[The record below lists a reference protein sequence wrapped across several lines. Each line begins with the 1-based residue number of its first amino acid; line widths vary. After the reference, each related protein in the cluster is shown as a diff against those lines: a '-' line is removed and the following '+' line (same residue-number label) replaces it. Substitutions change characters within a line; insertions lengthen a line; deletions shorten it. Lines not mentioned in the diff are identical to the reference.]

1 MRPTPRRFT
10 LAAVVMSIGVFVA
23 ACGGDNNGTSASDQ
37 KELFLQPVAE
47 SGPDPFTESTAKAAK
62 PLTPSQP
69 PPSAPSSPTASVQTV
84 RSVSGS
90 TPGLYGGTQSVASCD
105 VEQQIR
111 FLNADRVKA
120 RAFSETAGINPDDL
134 PSFLRGLTPVVLRA
148 DTRVTN
154 HGFKDGHAT
163 AFQSVLQAGT
173 AVMVDDH
180 GTPRVR
186 CACGNP
192 LQPPVATQGAA
203 SRGQSW
209 PGYQPQRTVVINR
222 TTTVINS
229 LIIVNV
235 INNTWIERPAGDP
248 GMRDRERPDIQID
261 PTAPVVTDSPST
273 PVSPD
278 GSSPAVSPSESTPST
293 STTAPSTLCPSPAPT
308 VTVTQ
313 SPLSAPPGGT
323 APSAPTVSGC
333 PTATITVSPKRTS
346 KPPSIPVTPS
356 QQLVPP
362 TPSTAL
368 PTLPSEPPTVFP
380 PSAGGGGMPSS
391 GGEMPSGGGEML
403 SGGGEMPSGGGE
415 MLSGGGEMPSG
426 GAEMPLAIPD
436 FDTEPPL
443 DARLP

>member
-1 MRPTPRRFT
+1 MRSTPRRFT

-23 ACGGDNNGTSASDQ
+23 ACGGDGGGSGASDE
-37 KELFLQPVAE
+37 KELFLQPVAA
-47 SGPDPFTESTAKAAK
+47 SGPDPFTESTAKAAQ

-69 PPSAPSSPTASVQTV
+69 PPSAPGSPTATVQTV
-84 RSVSGS
+84 RSVPGS

-111 FLNADRVKA
+111 FLAADRAKA

-180 GTPRVR
+180 GSPRVR

-192 LQPPVATQGAA
+192 LKPPVATQGAA
-203 SRGQSW
+203 SRGESW

-235 INNTWIERPAGDP
+235 VNNTWIERPTGDQ

-273 PVSPD
+273 SVSPD
-278 GSSPAVSPSESTPST
+278 QSGPAVAPSRSTPST
-293 STTAPSTLCPSPAPT
+293 GSSSPSVNCPSPAPT
-308 VTVTQ
+308 VTVTR
-313 SPLSAPPGGT
+313 PPASAPPG
-323 APSAPTVSGC
+323 AALPSVPTTPGC
-333 PTATITVSPKRTS
+333 PTATVTVSPRLTS
-346 KPPSIPVTPS
+346 KPPTAPIAPTAPS
-356 QQLVPP
+356 EQIVP
-362 TPSTAL
+362 TPSTEL
-368 PTLPSEPPTVFP
+368 PTLPSEPPPVFP
-380 PSAGGGGMPSS
+380 PQP
-391 GGEMPSGGGEML
+391 
-403 SGGGEMPSGGGE
+403 SGGGEMPSG
-415 MLSGGGEMPSG
+415 MS
-426 GAEMPLAIPD
+426 D

-443 DARLP
+443 DARLS

>member
-1 MRPTPRRFT
+1 MRPIPRRFT
-10 LAAVVMSIGVFVA
+10 LAAAVMSIGVFVA
-23 ACGGDNNGTSASDQ
+23 ACGDSGGNSASGE
-37 KELFLQPVAE
+37 KELFLQPVAA

-69 PPSAPSSPTASVQTV
+69 PPSAPSSPTATVQAIRT
-84 RSVSGS
+84 VSGS

-111 FLNADRVKA
+111 FLNSDRVKA

-134 PSFLRGLTPVVLRA
+134 PSFLRGLTPVVLRS

-154 HGFKDGHAT
+154 HGFKDGRAT
-163 AFQSVLQAGT
+163 SFQSVLQAGT
-173 AVMVDDH
+173 AVLVDDH
-180 GTPRVR
+180 GSPRVR

-192 LQPPVATQGAA
+192 LKPPVATRGAA

-235 INNTWIERPAGDP
+235 INNTWIERPTGDD
-248 GMRDRERPDIQID
+248 GMHDRERPDIQID

-273 PVSPD
+273 PVTPST
-278 GSSPAVSPSESTPST
+278 SSPAVSPSESTSSTPST
-293 STTAPSTLCPSPAPT
+293 SPSTDCPSPAPT

-313 SPLSAPPGGT
+313 SPPSVPPGGIGGATPSAPP
-323 APSAPTVSGC
+323 ASSC
-333 PTATITVSPKRTS
+333 PTATVTVSPKLTTQ
-346 KPPSIPVTPS
+346 PPSTPATPS
-356 QQLVPP
+356 EQIVP
-362 TPSTAL
+362 TPSTEL
-368 PTLPSEPPTVFP
+368 PTLPSEPPPVFP
-380 PSAGGGGMPSS
+380 PEPPSPGS
-391 GGEMPSGGGEML
+391 EMPPGTS
-403 SGGGEMPSGGGE
+403 
-415 MLSGGGEMPSG
+415 
-426 GAEMPLAIPD
+426 D

>member
-1 MRPTPRRFT
+1 MRPIPRRFT

-23 ACGGDNNGTSASDQ
+23 GCGGGNSSGNSASDQ
-37 KELFLQPVAE
+37 KELFLQPVAA

-69 PPSAPSSPTASVQTV
+69 PPSAPSSPTSTVQTV
-84 RSVSGS
+84 HAVSGS

-120 RAFSETAGINPDDL
+120 RAFSETVGVNQDDL
-134 PSFLRGLTPVVLRA
+134 PSFLRGLTSVVLRA

-192 LQPPVATQGAA
+192 LKPPVATQGAA

-235 INNTWIERPAGDP
+235 INNTWIERPTGDN
-248 GMRDRERPDIQID
+248 GTRDRERPDIQID
-261 PTAPVVTDSPST
+261 PTAPVVTDSPS
-273 PVSPD
+273 
-278 GSSPAVSPSESTPST
+278 ASTPST
-293 STTAPSTLCPSPAPT
+293 SSTSPSINCLSPAPT

-313 SPLSAPPGGT
+313 SPPSVPPGGT
-323 APSAPTVSGC
+323 TPSAPASPGC
-333 PTATITVSPKRTS
+333 PTATVTVSPKLTT
-346 KPPSIPVTPS
+346 KPPSTPATPS
-356 QQLVPP
+356 EPLVPP
-362 TPSTAL
+362 PSTEM
-368 PTLPSEPPTVFP
+368 PTLPSEPPPVFP
-380 PSAGGGGMPSS
+380 PEPS
-391 GGEMPSGGGEML
+391 GGSLMPSGT
-403 SGGGEMPSGGGE
+403 S
-415 MLSGGGEMPSG
+415 
-426 GAEMPLAIPD
+426 D

-443 DARLP
+443 DAGLS

>member
-1 MRPTPRRFT
+1 MRSTPRRFT
-10 LAAVVMSIGVFVA
+10 LAAVVMSLGVLVA
-23 ACGGDNNGTSASDQ
+23 ACGGDSNGSSASDQ
-37 KELFLQPVAE
+37 KELFLQPVAA
-47 SGPDPFTESTAKAAK
+47 SGPDPFTESTAKSAK

-69 PPSAPSSPTASVQTV
+69 PSNVPSSPTATVQAIKA
-84 RSVSGS
+84 VSGS

-111 FLNADRVKA
+111 FLDADRAKA
-120 RAFSETAGINPDDL
+120 RAFSETAGINPGDL

-173 AVMVDDH
+173 AVLVDDH
-180 GTPRVR
+180 GSPRVR

-192 LQPPVATQGAA
+192 LKPPVATRGAA

-235 INNTWIERPAGDP
+235 VNNTWIERPTGDH
-248 GMRDRERPDIQID
+248 GTHDRERPDIQID
-261 PTAPVVTDSPST
+261 PTAPVVSDSPSV

-278 GSSPAVSPSESTPST
+278 QSTAGISPSQS
-293 STTAPSTLCPSPAPT
+293 APSTNSTSPSVNCPSPAPT

-313 SPLSAPPGGT
+313 SPPTGPPGGN
-323 APSAPTVSGC
+323 APSTLPPSGC
-333 PTATITVSPKRTS
+333 PTATVTVSPKLTS
-346 KPPSIPVTPS
+346 KPPTAPS
-356 QQLVPP
+356 RQIVP
-362 TPSTAL
+362 TPSTEL
-368 PTLPSEPPTVFP
+368 PTLPSEPPPVFP
-380 PSAGGGGMPSS
+380 PDPSGGGGMSS
-391 GGEMPSGGGEML
+391 GTS
-403 SGGGEMPSGGGE
+403 
-415 MLSGGGEMPSG
+415 
-426 GAEMPLAIPD
+426 D

-443 DARLP
+443 DARIP

>member
-1 MRPTPRRFT
+1 MRPIPRRFT
-10 LAAVVMSIGVFVA
+10 LAAVVMSFGVLVA
-23 ACGGDNNGTSASDQ
+23 ACGGDSGGNSASDQ
-37 KELFLQPVAE
+37 KELFLQPVAA

-69 PPSAPSSPTASVQTV
+69 PSNAPSSPTATVQAV
-84 RSVSGS
+84 RAVSGS

-111 FLNADRVKA
+111 FFNADRVKA
-120 RAFSETAGINPDDL
+120 RAFSETAGVNPDDL

-173 AVMVDDH
+173 AVLVDDH
-180 GTPRVR
+180 GSPRVR

-192 LQPPVATQGAA
+192 LKPPVATQGAA

-235 INNTWIERPAGDP
+235 INNTWIERPTGDN
-248 GMRDRERPDIQID
+248 GTRDRERPDIQID

-273 PVSPD
+273 SVSPD
-278 GSSPAVSPSESTPST
+278 QSSPAVSPSESTPST
-293 STTAPSTLCPSPAPT
+293 SSTSPSTNCPSTTPT

-313 SPLSAPPGGT
+313 SPPTVPPGGT
-323 APSAPTVSGC
+323 TPSAPTSSGC
-333 PTATITVSPKRTS
+333 PTATVTVSPKLTS
-346 KPPSIPVTPS
+346 KPPSTPATPN
-356 QQLVPP
+356 QPLVP
-362 TPSTAL
+362 TPSTEL
-368 PTLPSEPPTVFP
+368 PTLPSEPAPVFP
-380 PSAGGGGMPSS
+380 P
-391 GGEMPSGGGEML
+391 EPSGGGQ
-403 SGGGEMPSGGGE
+403 MPSGT
-415 MLSGGGEMPSG
+415 S
-426 GAEMPLAIPD
+426 D

-443 DARLP
+443 DASLS

>member
-1 MRPTPRRFT
+1 MRPIPRRFT
-10 LAAVVMSIGVFVA
+10 LAAAVMSIGVLVA
-23 ACGGDNNGTSASDQ
+23 ACGSDSGGNSASDQ
-37 KELFLQPVAE
+37 KELFLQPVAA

-69 PPSAPSSPTASVQTV
+69 PPNAPSSPTATVQAI
-84 RSVSGS
+84 RAVSGS

-192 LQPPVATQGAA
+192 LKPPVATRGAA

-235 INNTWIERPAGDP
+235 INNTWIERPTGDH
-248 GMRDRERPDIQID
+248 GMHDRERPDIQID
-261 PTAPVVTDSPST
+261 PTAPVVTDSPTTS
-273 PVSPD
+273 VSPD
-278 GSSPAVSPSESTPST
+278 QSSPAVSPSESTPST
-293 STTAPSTLCPSPAPT
+293 SSTSPSGTNCPSTTPT

-313 SPLSAPPGGT
+313 SPPSVPPGGT
-323 APSAPTVSGC
+323 TPSAPTTSGC
-333 PTATITVSPKRTS
+333 PTATVTVSPKLTS
-346 KPPSIPVTPS
+346 KPPSLPVTPS
-356 QQLVPP
+356 QQIVP
-362 TPSTAL
+362 TPSTEL
-368 PTLPSEPPTVFP
+368 PTLPSEPPPVFP
-380 PSAGGGGMPSS
+380 PESS
-391 GGEMPSGGGEML
+391 GGQMPSGT
-403 SGGGEMPSGGGE
+403 S
-415 MLSGGGEMPSG
+415 
-426 GAEMPLAIPD
+426 D

-443 DARLP
+443 DARLS